1 MRRILLLTTLAAMLA
16 AAMALSGVA
25 QAKPTIV
32 TKADAKCL
40 AEAAKTVEQ
49 PGFKPADYAFHGGTE
64 GDNDFRF
71 QGTDGVPDVFCGFG
85 GVDGTST
92 LEAVDIFL
100 GGDGDDFVFGTNLGT
115 FYGQEGDDLVIS
127 NNGTFYGQEG
137 NDTVSA
143 NESRG
148 TFNGGDGDDFV
159 RTNNATFNG
168 DAGNDF
174 SNNNIGTFNGG
185 AGNDTVD
192 ANFGTFNGDAGADHV
207 EFNLEGATFIGGEG
221 TDTVLSNAGTFVQ
234 D

>member
-1 MRRILLLTTLAAMLA
+1 MKKRILLLTTLAAMLV

-25 QAKPTIV
+25 QAAPTIG

-92 LEAVDIFL
+92 LEAGDIFL
-100 GGDGDDFVFGTNLGT
+100 GGAGNDFVFGTNLGT
-115 FYGQEGDDLVIS
+115 FYGQEGDDLVRL
-127 NNGTFYGQEG
+127 NNATFYGSEG
-137 NDTVSA
+137 NDTVEA
-143 NESRG
+143 NESTGESTG
-148 TFNGGDGDDFV
+148 TFNGGDGDDEV
-159 RTNNATFNG
+159 RTNL
-168 DAGNDF
+168 
-174 SNNNIGTFNGG
+174 GTFNGG
-185 AGNDTVD
+185 AGNDGIQFD
-192 ANFGTFNGDAGADHV
+192 NSGTFNGGADNDFV
-207 EFNLEGATFIGGEG
+207 LRDNTATFNGGEG